1 MYKNAH
7 FLFEKFGKNRP
18 QKKFFLIFWYTF
30 GTFEK
35 KESLTN
41 GLVKRFV
48 RQFATIPILCSTEFR
63 QTKMA

>member
-18 QKKFFLIFWYTF
+18 QKKFFKIFWYTF

-35 KESLTN
+35 KKAS
-41 GLVKRFV
+41 
-48 RQFATIPILCSTEFR
+48 
-63 QTKMA
+63 QTAWLSDL